1 MLMCID
7 YLKITMLYRLH
18 IQGFLCFGLFY
29 MENNQTIVA
38 VHFTPF
44 NHSFYDFLAPYLGSL
59 QRVQLRLSARCLRA
73 SWHHKCYIMIP
84 ACWWIWL
91 ESNQLPVMDLCPA
104 LPSATY
110 PYECLSLQTV
120 TEIFTR
126 RFSQRRS
133 LIQHSGGF
141 LFLCEVA
148 PLFRGSRALPLLFR
162 D

>member
-1 MLMCID
+1 MLFNPINRDCTIILIYICLVEVELHREIYHFTHERPMLMCID

-73 SWHHKCYIMIP
+73 SWHHKFYIMVPEAGIEP
-84 ACWWIWL
+84 A
-91 ESNQLPVMDLCPA
+91 
-104 LPSATY
+104 
-110 PYECLSLQTV
+110 
-120 TEIFTR
+120 
-126 RFSQRRS
+126 RS
-133 LIQHSGGF
+133 KAEGF
-141 LFLCEVA
+141 
-148 PLFRGSRALPLLFR
+148 
-162 D
+162 